1 MKFDE
6 LYKKVIDSCRAFE
19 ERRVPISLDFKI
31 EDLCDALVE
40 SNDTIE
46 QFKAKL
52 ETVNELVK
60 TSKDL
65 YDRAVESLKA
75 SHYADSVDAGMRER
89 RLNRSLWLARANS
102 AEGQFF
108 YWCARFGV
116 ESGFTK
122 TDIRG
127 YSVNTKRRL
136 RTIGEW
142 IEKWKNVKSKC
153 RAKAEE
159 YK

>member
-1 MKFDE
+1 MKCDE
-6 LYKKVIDSCRAFE
+6 LKAE
-19 ERRVPISLDFKI
+19 QWLDYSG
-31 EDLCDALVE
+31 EPMPCYP
-40 SNDTIE
+40 
-46 QFKAKL
+46 KAKVDAAIAELKQNL
-52 ETVNELVK
+52 E
-60 TSKDL
+60 D
-65 YDRAVESLKA
+65 AKA
-75 SHYADSVDAGMRER
+75 TAYAESVDAGMENR
-89 RLNRSLWLARANS
+89 RLKRALWIARANN
-102 AEGQFF
+102 AESQFL

-122 TDIRG
+122 ADIRG

>member
-1 MKFDE
+1 MKCDE
-6 LYKKVIDSCRAFE
+6 LKSFIVLYNGKFE
-19 ERRVPISLDFKI
+19 RVYEENK
-31 EDLCDALVE
+31 
-40 SNDTIE
+40 
-46 QFKAKL
+46 
-52 ETVNELVK
+52 
-60 TSKDL
+60 
-65 YDRAVESLKA
+65 
-75 SHYADSVDAGMRER
+75 VDAAIAEIKADNER
-89 RLNRSLWLARANS
+89 LKKCEIWMKQHFYCEEVIACESAKNRKLKRALWLARANN
-102 AEGQFF
+102 AESQFL

-116 ESGFTK
+116 ESCFTK
-122 TDIRG
+122 VDIRG

>member
-1 MKFDE
+1 MK
-6 LYKKVIDSCRAFE
+6 C
-19 ERRVPISLDFKI
+19 
-31 EDLCDALVE
+31 EDLIKYKAWELLPEEKVCLAVE
-40 SNDTIE
+40 VYKAIAELKAENESL
-46 QFKAKL
+46 KAKL
-52 ETVNELVK
+52 ESVQ
-60 TSKDL
+60 
-65 YDRAVESLKA
+65 A
-75 SHYADSVDAGMRER
+75 SAYADSVDAGMRER
-89 RLNRSLWLARANS
+89 RLNRALWLTRANS

-142 IEKWKNVKSKC
+142 IETWKNVERKC
-153 RAKAEE
+153 RDKAEE
-159 YK
+159 YR

>member
-1 MKFDE
+1 MSELKAINAHGVRKDDGSYYDRRQVDKYIDE
-6 LYKKVIDSCRAFE
+6 LDERHTTEITALEVSYKLQ
-19 ERRVPISLDFKI
+19 LDGLRYDK
-31 EDLCDALVE
+31 DAE
-40 SNDTIE
+40 I
-46 QFKAKL
+46 
-52 ETVNELVK
+52 
-60 TSKDL
+60 
-65 YDRAVESLKA
+65 
-75 SHYADSVDAGMRER
+75 R
-89 RLNRSLWLARANS
+89 RLKRALWLARANS

-122 TDIRG
+122 ADIRG

-142 IEKWKNVKSKC
+142 IEYWKNVKSKC
-153 RAKAEE
+153 LKKAEE

>member
-31 EDLCDALVE
+31 EDLRDALVE

-52 ETVNELVK
+52 ESVHAT
-60 TSKDL
+60 
-65 YDRAVESLKA
+65 A
-75 SHYADSVDAGMRER
+75 YADSVDAGMRER
-89 RLNRSLWLARANS
+89 RLRRALWLARANS